1 MSFPHI
7 SMSSDSAQSPTVFS
21 LPAGSY
27 QAIKSPE
34 FATAKY
40 LHLFLCYEFFFCYE
54 FFHMQTKPKSLKASS
69 SDLKFETQGFYY

>member
-40 LHLFLCYEFFFCYE
+40 LHIAYYKYES
-54 FFHMQTKPKSLKASS
+54 HKSLEK
-69 SDLKFETQGFYY
+69 KITKKQEIPY